1 MDDHRPD
8 RQVQARKG
16 STIDRVSARRL
27 DVPLKKPFGIAGGAQ
42 HVAANVLV
50 EIALDGGVRGWG
62 EGAPFPAFNGETQQQ
77 ALAGCLRAAPLLAGV
92 DVEDE
97 ESVTER
103 INAALTAS
111 PSAVCAIET
120 AIIDCRAR
128 LRGIS
133 IRELLGGAEQEVITD
148 VTITT
153 GSVEEAARDAR
164 AFAAFTILKVK
175 VGGDRLDRDVARVL
189 AVRRER
195 PDARI
200 LVDANGGFSVE
211 DAIDFAR
218 DAEAAQIELFEQ
230 PIPAG
235 DWRAMAEVRRR
246 TGLRIAIDESA
257 TCASDVTAA
266 KAHGAADAINMKIMK
281 SGVFEVLRIAQAAR
295 DAGMLRMIGGM
306 VETRLA
312 MGTSASIAAGLGG
325 FSYVDLDTPL
335 FLADDPF
342 LGGYAQLGER
352 IDLRP
357 VRLGH
362 GLEPR
367 PGR

>member
-8 RQVQARKG
+8 RQVQAQKASR
-16 STIDRVSARRL
+16 IARVSARRL
-27 DVPLKKPFGIAGGAQ
+27 DVPLRKPFGIAGGAQ
-42 HVAANVLV
+42 HIAANVLM
-50 EIALDGGVRGWG
+50 EIALEGGVRGWG
-62 EGAPFPAFNGETQQQ
+62 EGAPFPAFNGETQEQ
-77 ALAGCLRAAPLLAGV
+77 ALAGCLRVAPLLAGV
-92 DVEDE
+92 DIDDEDC
-97 ESVTER
+97 VTEQM
-103 INAALTAS
+103 NAARSAS

-133 IRELLGGAEQEVITD
+133 IRELLGGAEQEVVTD
-148 VTITT
+148 VTVTT
-153 GSVEEAARDAR
+153 GSVEEAVQDAR

-175 VGGDRLDRDVARVL
+175 VGAGPLDRDVARVL

-211 DAIDFAR
+211 EAVEFAR
-218 DAEAAQIELFEQ
+218 ATAAAEIELFEQ

-235 DWRAMAEVRRR
+235 DWPALADVRRR
-246 TGLRIAIDESA
+246 TGLRIAIDESV
-257 TCASDVTAA
+257 TRASDVTAA
-266 KAHGAADAINMKIMK
+266 KAHGAADAVNMKIMK
-281 SGVFEVLRIAQAAR
+281 SGVFEVLRIAAQAR
-295 DAGMLRMIGGM
+295 DAGLLRMIGGM

-342 LGGYAQLGER
+342 EGGYAQLGER

-362 GLEPR
+362 GLELR